1 MDGLKETAKKY
12 TEHDLISTHTKLPEF
27 PELRSNVLTAFL
39 RYATEKA
46 PHPKL
51 QEAISLAVSLMQ
63 HGLDTHEL
71 VDGKGETRRR
81 QMTVLAGDYFSSR
94 FYQLLSQAESVQ
106 TIGLV
111 SQAVCEV
118 NRLKMNAYLKA
129 KRLLLTAEE
138 YVRTTVDINT
148 HLFVSFASWMDAVYR
163 KTCPAILRTIAE
175 CELIASE
182 LGRMRP
188 DNLKNGWAYWYV
200 VENGTKE
207 EVDLFVGGKLDE
219 TRLQSVLIKY
229 NVIGRLTDRWETKIV
244 ELRQLLRSVGSDKLA
259 EELHRLAEPLL
270 AHGQTFKAQE
280 I

>member
-1 MDGLKETAKKY
+1 MDGIKETAKKY

-39 RYATEKA
+39 RYATA
-46 PHPKL
+46 TSPHPKL
-51 QEAISLAVSLMQ
+51 QEAIGLAVSLMQ

-106 TIGLV
+106 TIKLV
-111 SQAVCEV
+111 SQAVCDV
-118 NRLKMNAYLKA
+118 NRLKMNLYLKA
-129 KRLLLTAEE
+129 KRLILTAEE

-148 HLFVSFASWMDAVYR
+148 QLFVTFSSWMDVMYR
-163 KTCPAILRTIAE
+163 KTCPAVLRAIAE

-182 LGRMRP
+182 LGRLRP
-188 DNLKNGWAYWYV
+188 DNVKHGWAYWYV
-200 VENGTKE
+200 VEHGTTE
-207 EVDLFVGGKLDE
+207 EVDLFVGGKIDE
-219 TRLQSVLIKY
+219 SRLQSVMIKY
-229 NVIGRLTDRWETKIV
+229 NLVGRLTDRWESCIA
-244 ELRQLLRSVGSDKLA
+244 ELRQLLRGIGSDKLA

-270 AHGQTFKAQE
+270 ARGQASRAQE